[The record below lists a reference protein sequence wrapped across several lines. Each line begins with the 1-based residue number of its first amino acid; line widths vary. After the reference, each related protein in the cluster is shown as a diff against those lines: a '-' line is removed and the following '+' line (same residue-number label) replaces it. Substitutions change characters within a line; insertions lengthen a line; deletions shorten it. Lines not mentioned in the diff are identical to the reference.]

1 MKKLL
6 ALLIALCML
15 LTACGIQPNRETE
28 ATVSLLPEL
37 EEEPTE
43 TLTEQE
49 PADGENDSFGLSYL
63 PQYGL
68 NPYTCTA
75 TVNRALFSLLYEP
88 LFVVTHDFTP
98 APVLCESLESS
109 SNGTFYRFRLL
120 KDARFS
126 DGTALTGEDVKT
138 SLLAAQKSAMYSE
151 RLERISS
158 IYVAEDGSVE
168 ISLSSAYENFAL
180 MLDVPILKA
189 ATVEAD
195 KPLGTGPY
203 FLRGQA
209 LLSNPHWW
217 KESHGVLSCDRIS
230 LSSAAESNDLRNQ
243 FEFGS
248 TDLIYCDPNSTAA
261 VGYRCDYE
269 VWEAPTTILHYLGFN
284 LYSGWFIEEEFRS
297 AVTYAIDR
305 DIFVNEIYGG
315 FAQATPLPCSPSSPF
330 HDDQLAEDYDYA
342 PGKFKEALQN
352 SGILTNTEYEGH
364 EGKFLVCLDD
374 PARVKLADRICKVFT
389 DAGLRLTVTALERK
403 QYEQALQNQD
413 FDVYLGEV
421 RLTANFDMSE
431 FFMKYGNLQFGS
443 ISNTG
448 LVTLCS
454 EALANSGSYSELHRQ
469 ILEWAPICPVVFKS
483 YAIYVTRGKITNNE
497 PGVDHVFHD
506 GLTERSLADAYAA
519 QREEPPVQ

>member
-1 MKKLL
+1 MKKLFVLLL
-6 ALLIALCML
+6 AFCLL
-15 LTACGIQPNRETE
+15 LTACGTKVPTEPEET
-28 ATVSLLPEL
+28 VPLLPE
-37 EEEPTE
+37 TE
-43 TLTEQE
+43 TGETESTTEQE
-49 PADGENDSFGLSYL
+49 AEETDTAFGLSYL
-63 PQYGL
+63 PKYGM
-68 NPYTCTA
+68 NPYTCMA
-75 TVNRALFSLLYEP
+75 TVNRALFSLMYEP

-109 SNGTFYRFRLL
+109 ADGTFYRFRLL
-120 KDARFS
+120 KNARFS
-126 DGTALTGEDVKT
+126 DGTALTGEDVKA
-138 SLLAAQKSAMYSE
+138 SLLAAKQSSMYGE
-151 RLERISS
+151 RLEHISS
-158 IYVAEDGSVE
+158 IYISENGSVE
-168 ISLSSAYENFAL
+168 ITLSTPYENFAL

-189 ATVEAD
+189 DTVEAER
-195 KPLGTGPY
+195 PIGSGPY
-203 FLRGQA
+203 CLRGQA
-209 LLSNPHWW
+209 LVRNSHWW
-217 KESHGVLSCDRIS
+217 KADHGVLSCDRIT
-230 LSSAAESNDLRNQ
+230 LSAATEANDLRNQ

-269 VWEAPTTILHYLGFN
+269 VWEAPTTVLHYLGFN

-305 DIFVNEIYGG
+305 DLFVNEIYGG

-342 PGKFKEALQN
+342 PAKFTEALKN
-352 SGILTNTEYEGH
+352 SGILTNPEYEGH

-389 DAGLRLTVTALERK
+389 DAGLRLTVTALEKK

-421 RLTANFDMSE
+421 RLTANFNMSE
-431 FFMKYGNLQFGS
+431 FFMKYGNLQYGS

-454 EALANSGSYSELHRQ
+454 GALANSGSYSELHRQ

-497 PGVDHVFHD
+497 PGVDYVFHD
-506 GLTERSLADAYAA
+506 GLQARSLADAYTTH
-519 QREEPPVQ
+519 REE